1 MSKLFINEINGLNK
15 VAHLVRCVAVAAA
28 ARRGCAAACISHHLT
43 EKIIF
48 FPRQMTLSL
57 YLHEVMDEKCIT
69 GPSERAHT
77 IATLALANE
86 VVVAD
91 IEVEADPPGRVHPYW
106 AGLGW

>member
-1 MSKLFINEINGLNK
+1 MKSWMKN
-15 VAHLVRCVAVAAA
+15 A
-28 ARRGCAAACISHHLT
+28 
-43 EKIIF
+43 
-48 FPRQMTLSL
+48 SL
-57 YLHEVMDEKCIT
+57 
-69 GPSERAHT
+69 GQASERAHT